1 MKKILIFS
9 VLICLFAGCKAP
21 IAMQSG
27 REDMAYLVFVSPKT
41 YWNKEVNVS
50 IDNETNFSAKVVKAK
65 RSNRWGRQYGIST
78 GRRNLKVSYEGT
90 VIYQKEIF
98 VSTQETKVITLP

>member
-1 MKKILIFS
+1 MKKLFICSI
-9 VLICLFAGCKAP
+9 LICLFVGCKAP

-27 REDMAYLVFVSPKT
+27 REDIAYLVFVSPKT

-50 IDNETNFSAKVVKAK
+50 IDNETNFEAKVVKAK

-78 GRRNLKVSYEGT
+78 GRRNIKVSYEGKT
-90 VIYQKEIF
+90 IYQKEIF
-98 VSTQETKVITLP
+98 VSSQETKVITLP